1 MNMNHTH
8 EMDALTGGSERDFI
22 VQLKTVFEK
31 MPNEIPLYMFVEQGK
46 DDDFIRASRQ
56 MVRAFRELTDKITF
70 KEFPLDHELAKKWQ
84 VTASPTLLIAPET
97 YSIRWLGAPVGEEG
111 RTFLE
116 TLILVGLKQSNFN
129 DQARKVIQNINSRR
143 QIKVFVSPT
152 CPYCPQQAVNT
163 VQIGRASCRERV

>member
-8 EMDALTGGSERDFI
+8 EMDALTGRSERDFI
-22 VQLKTVFEK
+22 AQLKTVFEK
-31 MPNEIPLYMFVEQGK
+31 MPHEIPLYMFVEQGK

-70 KEFPLDHELAKKWQ
+70 REFPLDHELAKKWQ

-111 RTFLE
+111 RLLE
-116 TLILVGLKQSNFN
+116 
-129 DQARKVIQNINSRR
+129 RKI
-143 QIKVFVSPT
+143 
-152 CPYCPQQAVNT
+152 
-163 VQIGRASCRERV
+163 